1 MSEGTLKA
9 TRLCKSY
16 GKKDVL
22 RGLDLEL
29 LPGGIYGLIG
39 RNGAGKTTLLSI
51 LTAQNTWDEGE
62 VTLNGEPV
70 WENRHALDQLCFAR
84 ELSPALKTGGAN
96 ALRVKDYL
104 RAASIYYPNWDAPYA
119 ERLLK
124 EFGLD
129 KERKT
134 RVDKLSKGMMSMVT
148 ITLALASR
156 APFTFLDEPV
166 AGLDVVARERFY
178 QLLLEDYGETSRTFV
193 VSTHILDET
202 NGVFERVVILDEG
215 KVLENIPTDSLLE
228 QFRLV
233 DGPAEAVEAVCAGLK
248 VLSKEHLGRRLSCV
262 VRGTPEQ
269 LAALPADLD
278 AGALNLQKVF
288 VALCGHGEVLNHE

>member
-1 MSEGTLKA
+1 M
-9 TRLCKSY
+9 
-16 GKKDVL
+16 
-22 RGLDLEL
+22 
-29 LPGGIYGLIG
+29 
-39 RNGAGKTTLLSI
+39 
-51 LTAQNTWDEGE
+51 
-62 VTLNGEPV
+62 
-70 WENRHALDQLCFAR
+70 
-84 ELSPALKTGGAN
+84 
-96 ALRVKDYL
+96 
-104 RAASIYYPNWDAPYA
+104 
-119 ERLLK
+119 
-124 EFGLD
+124 D

-178 QLLLEDYGETSRTFV
+178 QLLLEDYGETGRTFV

-215 KVLENIPTDSLLE
+215 KVLENTPTDSLLE

-233 DGPAEAVEAVCAGLK
+233 DGPAEAVEAACTGLK
-248 VLSKEHLGRRLSCV
+248 VLSRETLGRRLSCV

>member
-1 MSEGTLKA
+1 
-9 TRLCKSY
+9 
-16 GKKDVL
+16 
-22 RGLDLEL
+22 
-29 LPGGIYGLIG
+29 
-39 RNGAGKTTLLSI
+39 
-51 LTAQNTWDEGE
+51 
-62 VTLNGEPV
+62 
-70 WENRHALDQLCFAR
+70 
-84 ELSPALKTGGAN
+84 
-96 ALRVKDYL
+96 
-104 RAASIYYPNWDAPYA
+104 
-119 ERLLK
+119 
-124 EFGLD
+124 
-129 KERKT
+129 
-134 RVDKLSKGMMSMVT
+134 MVT

-178 QLLLEDYGETSRTFV
+178 QLLLEDYGETGRTFV

-215 KVLENIPTDSLLE
+215 KVLENTPTDSLLE

-233 DGPAEAVEAVCAGLK
+233 DGPAEAVEAACTGLK
-248 VLSKEHLGRRLSCV
+248 VLSRETLGRRLSCV